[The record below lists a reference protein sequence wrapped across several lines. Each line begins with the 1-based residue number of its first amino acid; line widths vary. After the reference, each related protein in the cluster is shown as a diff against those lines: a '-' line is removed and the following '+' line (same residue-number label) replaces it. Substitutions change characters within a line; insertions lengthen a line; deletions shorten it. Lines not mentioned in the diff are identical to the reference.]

1 MIFNFTLRVSIGCL
15 NIRALCVG
23 VACVVVAGLVFD
35 AIPYISLFQSRLNR
49 KPARNIVLQASID
62 LHKERRA
69 KT

>member
-1 MIFNFTLRVSIGCL
+1 LQTSYSIHELNNFRV
-15 NIRALCVG
+15 R
-23 VACVVVAGLVFD
+23 VACADVAGLAFE

-49 KPARNIVLQASID
+49 KPARNIVLQASIG